1 MSGGG
6 QTQDT
11 GISIPN
17 MDPAVRPG
25 DNFYLYA
32 NGAYVSQT
40 KLPPDRAALGVFN
53 TLVDLSFKQVASII
67 DAAAKANPP
76 AGSAERKIPHL
87 HPPHLHRRPTPIP
100 PPRHPKAPPGRNR
113 RQPFPPRA
121 RRGGA

>member
-1 MSGGG
+1 MINLTRRILPLLFCAFAISAPA

-53 TLVDLSFKQVASII
+53 TLVHLSFKQVASII
-67 DAAAKANPP
+67 DVT
-76 AGSAERKIPHL
+76 L
-87 HPPHLHRRPTPIP
+87 
-100 PPRHPKAPPGRNR
+100 
-113 RQPFPPRA
+113 RA
-121 RRGGA
+121 RS